1 MSRRTN
7 RAQRERHGP
16 HRSPLVAL
24 VLVNLIGLACAVS
37 PAGTPPTPTPIAHPS
52 EHDALVLRI
61 ETSGGLLPPF
71 VLVTELPELSVYGDG
86 TVIVL
91 GPQILIYPPPALPN
105 LLQSRITEDGLQ
117 LLLREAAA
125 AGLLDGDADYPL
137 PGVYDAP
144 TTFFTVNAGGKRTRV
159 SVYALGLED
168 PSDPRLTAEQR
179 EARQKLAAF
188 AAKARD
194 LTSWLP
200 ADAIIER
207 DMPYVITR
215 LQVVVVP
222 ADAPQAPQSP
232 ENIPVSSRPWSL
244 PTPLSQIGE
253 PAPWVGPTARCAV
266 IASRKEL
273 PRLLEELATANTLT
287 RWESGQQEFVLLV
300 RPLLPDE
307 TGCQPRRW

>member
-1 MSRRTN
+1 
-7 RAQRERHGP
+7 
-16 HRSPLVAL
+16 L

-37 PAGTPPTPTPIAHPS
+37 PAGTPPTPIAHPS

-144 TTFFTVNAGGKRTRV
+144 TTFFTVHAGGKRTRV

>member
-7 RAQRERHGP
+7 REQDKLHGP
-16 HRSPLVAL
+16 RLHALVAL
-24 VLVNLIGLACAVS
+24 VLASLIGLACAAG

-52 EHDALVLRI
+52 EPDALVLRI

-86 TVIVL
+86 TVITL

-194 LTSWLP
+194 LASWLP
-200 ADAIIER
+200 EDTIIER
-207 DMPYVITR
+207 DRPSVITR
-215 LQVVVVP
+215 LQVVVIP
-222 ADAPQAPQSP
+222 ADAPQAPQP
-232 ENIPVSSRPWSL
+232 DEDIPVSRRPWPL

-253 PAPWVGPTARCAV
+253 PAPWVGPTARCA
-266 IASRKEL
+266 IIESRKEL
-273 PRLLEELATANTLT
+273 PRLLEELATANAWT
-287 RWESGQQEFVLLV
+287 RWEGGQQEFVLLV

-307 TGCQPRRW
+307 AGCQPRRW

>member
-1 MSRRTN
+1 MSRRTK
-7 RAQRERHGP
+7 RERLKKHGQ
-16 HRSPLVAL
+16 RLSALVAF
-24 VLVNLIGLACAVS
+24 VLVNLLGLACAAG

-52 EHDALVLRI
+52 EPDALVLRI

-86 TVIVL
+86 TVITL

-159 SVYALGLED
+159 SVYALGIED

-200 ADAIIER
+200 AATIIER
-207 DMPYVITR
+207 DIPYVITR
-215 LQVVVVP
+215 LQIVAVP
-222 ADAPQAPQSP
+222 ADAPLAPQSP
-232 ENIPVSSRPWSL
+232 ENIPVSSRPWPL

-253 PAPWVGPTARCAV
+253 PAAWVGPTARCAV
-266 IASRKEL
+266 IESRKEL
-273 PRLLEELATANTLT
+273 PRLLEELATANTAT
-287 RWESGQQEFVLLV
+287 RWESDQQEFVLLV